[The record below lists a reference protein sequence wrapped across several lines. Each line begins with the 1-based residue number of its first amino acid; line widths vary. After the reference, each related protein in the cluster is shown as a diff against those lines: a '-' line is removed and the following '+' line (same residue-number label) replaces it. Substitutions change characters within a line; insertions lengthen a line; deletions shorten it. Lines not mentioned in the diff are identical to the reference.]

1 MACKVIYNSSNNV
14 TDVFADNGA
23 PSILWQDL
31 KELVGNG
38 DTAYDNYVR
47 TQTKAFKSAA
57 MKSGSR
63 KIMRAATQSS

>member
-23 PSILWQDL
+23 PSILWRDL

-47 TQTKAFKSAA
+47 TQTKAFKSF
-57 MKSGSR
+57 
-63 KIMRAATQSS
+63 